1 MALLKLPDHRLS
13 EFYIPTIAVDT
24 NLSAATLVTA
34 FRTVNGQCV
43 QVYGV
48 VNADPTTAAAF
59 SFSVTLPFGMPVT
72 AEHDIIGSC
81 GARGWPNNGGIVR
94 AGITS
99 DVAIV
104 RTAAGDAA
112 VDVYFHFAYIL
123 NL

>member
-1 MALLKLPDHRLS
+1 MTLLKLPNHRIS
-13 EFYIPTIAVDT
+13 EFYTPTVEVDA
-24 NLSAATLVTA
+24 NLAEATLVTA

-48 VNADPTTAAAF
+48 VNADPIAASAF

-72 AEHDIIGSC
+72 AEQDLIGSA
-81 GARGWPNNGGIVR
+81 GARGWASSGGVVR

-99 DVAIV
+99 NVAIV
-104 RTAAGDAA
+104 RTVAGDAA

-123 NL
+123 K